1 MICRQLG
8 WWSVQGLHLKPWIV
22 SPQHDCIA
30 PPCGGIV
37 LAAAWRKIKMEVSR
51 HHGVLKMLV
60 RRTGVAPDPVERLTG
75 YLLATSDRGVTSTT
89 VKPKL

>member
-1 MICRQLG
+1 M
-8 WWSVQGLHLKPWIV
+8 HLKPWIV

-30 PPCGGIV
+30 PTCGGIV
-37 LAAAWRKIKMEVSR
+37 LAAAWRKIKMEVLR

-60 RRTGVAPDPVERLTG
+60 RRTGVAPEPVERLTG

-89 VKPKL
+89 VKLKI